1 MERLRRVIRA
11 VGRVAKQGLWLIR
24 DSESDVADLYPEN
37 QAHGENA
44 ATHGSVFTSMSGVG
58 HP

>member
-1 MERLRRVIRA
+1 MERIRRVIR
-11 VGRVAKQGLWLIR
+11 VVKQGIWLIR

-44 ATHGSVFTSMSGVG
+44 ATQGSVFASMSGVG